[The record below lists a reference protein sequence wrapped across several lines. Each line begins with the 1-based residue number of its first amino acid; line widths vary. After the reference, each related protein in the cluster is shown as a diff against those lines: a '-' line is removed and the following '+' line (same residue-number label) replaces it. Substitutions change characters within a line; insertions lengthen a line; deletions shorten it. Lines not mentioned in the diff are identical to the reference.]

1 MSGINLGKKR
11 RAGAAIYLY
20 VLYLV
25 GRTDGLLSLGSR
37 RSSTS
42 TAPHERTAAAAV
54 CSRRRV
60 QEAAVFGTNL
70 KTDRRGNGSSRG
82 APIRIRGNTHTHAG
96 CRYGSGLRKRVFLS
110 LSTALGERAW
120 GSKPVPPYLPTT
132 PRRRMSARHGY
143 MLHANPACVRVG
155 TWVHP
160 TDLPNRRPGFSPPPS
175 ISTGSCRQPQ
185 QPAPLIPISFSN
197 GNEDSSFFL
206 QQVFFLAGHFL
217 LDLISFGVSLHA
229 KPLSGVREHE
239 VTRARTG
246 MHLARTRKRW
256 SVARPG
262 PKLGIPRRRIGR
274 SFDGF
279 QGQLFLGVLWGGGRC
294 RLSFFF
300 PSFSWSSSRGC
311 VETTTSTTSIPG
323 PVTPLPIET
332 RWRS

>member
-60 QEAAVFGTNL
+60 QGAAVFGTNL

-96 CRYGSGLRKRVFLS
+96 CRYDSGLRKRVFLS

-120 GSKPVPPYLPTT
+120 GSKLVPRYLPTT
-132 PRRRMSARHGY
+132 HRRRTSVRHGY

-155 TWVHP
+155 TWVHL

-197 GNEDSSFFL
+197 GNEDSSFFF
-206 QQVFFLAGHFL
+206 QQVFFSRPFPLGSHQLWGLSPCQTVVGCQRPRGYPSPDWNASGPHPETVERCPSRTEAGHSAEANWTFL
-217 LDLISFGVSLHA
+217 
-229 KPLSGVREHE
+229 
-239 VTRARTG
+239 
-246 MHLARTRKRW
+246 
-256 SVARPG
+256 
-262 PKLGIPRRRIGR
+262 
-274 SFDGF
+274 
-279 QGQLFLGVLWGGGRC
+279 
-294 RLSFFF
+294 
-300 PSFSWSSSRGC
+300 
-311 VETTTSTTSIPG
+311 
-323 PVTPLPIET
+323 
-332 RWRS
+332 